1 MLAVAPVSAR
11 PMHAGI
17 NYQRYLTEI
26 DSIKAETDEW
36 KAMFEKTCKENN
48 WMPEYS
54 SEERSSVD
62 PDEDLR
68 QRIFMS
74 KQDVLEAQAAN
85 PNANFSIMT
94 PFSALTKEE
103 FSAKVLN
110 SYVRDN
116 TTRPTPTPSPAP
128 PKRSLRQQDAYTFTS
143 MQDMIN
149 SLMQS
154 LQQQMGGSWTIGTVK
169 PATDNT
175 DTSTAKQWHWTIP
188 VTTPAPAPI
197 PVTPAPAPAPVTPAP
212 APATPAPAPVAPPP
226 APVTPAPIPV
236 TAAPRTAA
244 PRTYAPVTPAPTPT
258 TRAPVVEPLTKKPS
272 TPVRTEKATLS
283 SANSVDWS
291 ASKCMS
297 PVQSQGQCGS
307 CWAFASVAAVESL
320 QCIKNGQSGINKYS
334 EQQLVGCDSQ
344 NLGCGGGAPVYAY
357 EYIQKNGLCAENAYP
372 YTSSN
377 GGGASCSASCS
388 KSQTGIT
395 GYERINEGDEA
406 GLVEALKSQPVVVA
420 VASGNAAWKQYTGG
434 VMSTCETTQVD
445 HAVLVVGYDDNT
457 FKVRNSWGE
466 NWGEAGYVRM
476 ARSSSGV
483 GTCGMLTDMSRPK
496 M

>member
-1 MLAVAPVSAR
+1 
-11 PMHAGI
+11 MHAGI
-17 NYQRYLTEI
+17 NYERYLTEI
-26 DSIKAETDEW
+26 DNIKAETDEW

-54 SEERSSVD
+54 TEERSSVD
-62 PDEDLR
+62 QDEDLR

-74 KQDVLEAQAAN
+74 KQDVLEAQASN
-85 PNANFSIMT
+85 PNAHFSIMT

-103 FSAKVLN
+103 FASKVLN
-110 SYVRDN
+110 SY
-116 TTRPTPTPSPAP
+116 
-128 PKRSLRQQDAYTFTS
+128 RSLRQEGTYTFTS

-154 LQQQMGGSWTIGTVK
+154 LQQQMGGSW
-169 PATDNT
+169 
-175 DTSTAKQWHWTIP
+175 S
-188 VTTPAPAPI
+188 
-197 PVTPAPAPAPVTPAP
+197 
-212 APATPAPAPVAPPP
+212 
-226 APVTPAPIPV
+226 
-236 TAAPRTAA
+236 
-244 PRTYAPVTPAPTPT
+244 TYAPVTPAP
-258 TRAPVVEPLTKKPS
+258 VVEPLVKKSS
-272 TPVRTEKATLS
+272 TPVRTEKAILKT
-283 SANSVDWS
+283 ANSVDWS

-334 EQQLVGCDSQ
+334 EQQLVGCDSK
-344 NLGCGGGAPVYAY
+344 NMGCGGGAPVYAY
-357 EYIQKNGLCAENAYP
+357 EYIQKNGLCSESALP

-377 GGGASCSASCS
+377 GGAVSCSASCS

-434 VMSTCETTQVD
+434 IMSTCETTQVD

-476 ARSSSGV
+476 ARSSSGM

>member
-110 SYVRDN
+110 SYVRGN

-188 VTTPAPAPI
+188 VTTPA
-197 PVTPAPAPAPVTPAP
+197 TPAPAPVT
-212 APATPAPAPVAPPP
+212 PPP

-244 PRTYAPVTPAPTPT
+244 PRTYAPVTPAPTPM

-297 PVQSQGQCGS
+297 PVQSQVKLHASAKKRREFKKNFLISRNVEMKVSSLKRESVFTPVLHCEVKIESHPTAHQEDRIQSMTTVLEALAVAVLEVGEREALS
-307 CWAFASVAAVESL
+307 ARKSAVAATPAFARPMHAGIDYQRYLEEIDITQEDLDEWRSKFGDVA
-320 QCIKNGQSGINKYS
+320 
-334 EQQLVGCDSQ
+334 
-344 NLGCGGGAPVYAY
+344 
-357 EYIQKNGLCAENAYP
+357 QKNG
-372 YTSSN
+372 
-377 GGGASCSASCS
+377 
-388 KSQTGIT
+388 
-395 GYERINEGDEA
+395 
-406 GLVEALKSQPVVVA
+406 
-420 VASGNAAWKQYTGG
+420 W
-434 VMSTCETTQVD
+434 MSVSE
-445 HAVLVVGYDDNT
+445 
-457 FKVRNSWGE
+457 
-466 NWGEAGYVRM
+466 
-476 ARSSSGV
+476 ARSADDQEEDLRQRIF
-483 GTCGMLTDMSRPK
+483 LTK
-496 M
+496 